1 MFLDNKLKI
10 PPKIEGSEERYDS
23 VNGFSASSRIF
34 IVYDNG
40 KSYPEYLIKYSSKS
54 LEDNKASFG
63 LFGISPFS
71 APPNVNRIYLYKIK
85 IVMFLDNKK

>member
-54 LEDNKASFG
+54 LEDSKASSG
-63 LFGISPFS
+63 LLGISPFS
-71 APPNVNRIYLYKIK
+71 VLPNVNQIYFIYIEQK
-85 IVMFLDNKK
+85 